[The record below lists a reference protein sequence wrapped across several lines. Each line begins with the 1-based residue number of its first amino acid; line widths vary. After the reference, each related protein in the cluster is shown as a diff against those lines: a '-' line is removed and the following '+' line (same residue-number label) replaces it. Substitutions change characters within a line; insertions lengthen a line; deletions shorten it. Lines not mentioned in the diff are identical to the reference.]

1 MKFEVNYSVAR
12 HLCQKALSYRVE
24 FCLVKL
30 RLTEYFYIGLVQFG
44 PAEKKNHKA
53 HAHCHW
59 AYTQAVLLSRQ
70 GVGAS

>member
-44 PAEKKNHKA
+44 PAEKKTTRPMLTVIGLILKQF
-53 HAHCHW
+53 CFPDKE
-59 AYTQAVLLSRQ
+59 
-70 GVGAS
+70 